1 MHRKATPYLNYPV
14 IILLTLVLSAGT
26 GHAQPNLIYTP
37 VITGLNQPIDIV
49 NAGDGTNRLF
59 VVQKEGVIRIYS
71 QAYAYIGDLVTVSGI
86 SSGGERGLLSLAFHP
101 DYETNRFFYV
111 YYTTTT
117 GSSPNTTTFINIARY
132 QTRASNPN
140 IADDTSRKVLLSIAK
155 PTGDNFT
162 NHNGGRLQFG
172 SDGMLYFATGDGG
185 SGGDPFN
192 NAQNGNS
199 LLGKMIRLRVNT
211 GDSAYIAPY
220 YTIPT
225 DNPYTD
231 DPSVRDEIFA
241 LGLRNPFR
249 WSFDRLTYDMWI
261 GDVGQDAREEINYL
275 AAGIPPSANFGW
287 RCYEGSV
294 AYNTAGCGPQNS
306 YIAPVY
312 DYPNPVP
319 GAAAVTGGQ
328 VYRGSLY
335 PALYGYYIAADF
347 YSGNTYKIR
356 PNGGGWWV
364 SSQTLATG
372 IAAFGEAENGEL
384 YAVSLNAG
392 SVSTVTTNTQL
403 PLRLVNFNAIRKNN
417 HIEVSWRTTYEI
429 DLKNFQVEYSFDGRN
444 YQLAQAVAASNSLNG
459 SSYSVQHHIANTGV
473 IYYRLRIN
481 NADGTAEYSP
491 VVTTSWDKQL
501 AGAFVPGIVRGNRL
515 RLTIYEPFTS
525 MRVLTPSG
533 QTMFVRNITGMIGF
547 NEILIPQLPQ
557 GTYIVQ
563 LVGNARQFSGRI
575 VVSRE

>member
-1 MHRKATPYLNYPV
+1 MLRNATLYLRFTF
-14 IILLTLVLSAGT
+14 LLFTLVAALQT
-26 GHAQPNLIYTP
+26 GHAQPNLVYTP
-37 VITGLNQPIDIV
+37 VITGLSQPIDIV

-59 VVQKEGVIRIYS
+59 VVQKEGVVRIYS
-71 QAYAYIGDLVTVSGI
+71 STYTYLGDLVTVSGI

-132 QTRASNPN
+132 QTRAANPN
-140 IADDTSRKVLLSIAK
+140 IADDTSRRVLLSIAK

-172 SDGMLYFATGDGG
+172 NDGMLYFATGDGG

-199 LLGKMIRLRVNT
+199 LLGKMIRLDVNV
-211 GDSAYIAPY
+211 DEADAYTAPY
-220 YTIPT
+220 YTIPA

-231 DPSVRDEIFA
+231 DPAVRDEIFA
-241 LGLRNPFR
+241 MGLRNPFR

-261 GDVGQDAREEINYL
+261 GDVGQDAREEIDFL

-287 RCYEGSV
+287 RCYEGN
-294 AYNTAGCGPQNS
+294 AAHNTSGCLPQNS
-306 YIAPVY
+306 YIAPVF
-312 DYPNPVP
+312 DYPNPTP

-392 SVSTVTTNTQL
+392 SVSAVSTNTGL
-403 PLRLVNFNAIRKNN
+403 PIKLTQFNALRKTD
-417 HIEVSWRTTYEI
+417 HIEVSWKTSYEQGV
-429 DLKNFQVEYSFDGRN
+429 KNFQVEYSLDGRN
-444 YQLAQAVAASNSLNG
+444 YQLAQGVSASNNPNG
-459 SSYSVQHHIANTGV
+459 SVYSIKHFLAFTGV
-473 IYYRLRIN
+473 VYYRLRTE
-481 NADGTAEYSP
+481 NADGSLEYSP
-491 VVTTSWDKQL
+491 VVTTSWDRQL
-501 AGAFVPGIVRGNRL
+501 AGAFVPGLVRNNRL
-515 RLTIYEPFTS
+515 LLTIYEPFTS
-525 MRVLTPSG
+525 LRVLTATG
-533 QTMFVRNITGMIGF
+533 QTMYTRNITGMNGF
-547 NEILIPQLPQ
+547 NEIILPDLPS
-557 GTYIVQ
+557 GVYIVHMT
-563 LVGNARQFSGRI
+563 GREHQFSGRI
-575 VVSRE
+575 VISR